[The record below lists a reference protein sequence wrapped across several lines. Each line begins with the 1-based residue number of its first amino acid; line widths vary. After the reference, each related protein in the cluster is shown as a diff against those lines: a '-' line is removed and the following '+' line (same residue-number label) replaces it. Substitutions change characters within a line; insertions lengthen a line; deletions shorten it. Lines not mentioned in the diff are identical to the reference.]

1 MDDVAALF
9 VSGDPGEDL
18 ELFRELFDRMP
29 QLGWT
34 ARPDG
39 YIDFYNRGWYE
50 YTGTT
55 FADMAGWGWQSVHDP
70 STLPSVKERWSASIA
85 TGQDFEMEFP
95 LRRHDGVF
103 RWFLTRVRPLRDAQ
117 GTIVRWVGINTDVT
131 VIRELRESLDRE
143 RANLREIFQ
152 LAPSFMARA
161 RGPNHVFEE
170 ANPSYMRLVGE
181 DRPLLG
187 LSARE
192 ALPEIEG
199 QGLFEL
205 LDSVYSTGAP
215 FTGTEV
221 RVMLRR
227 GDALE
232 ELYVDFVYQP
242 TRNAQGQVDGVFAHG
257 ADVTAQVRARQQIE
271 QQAIELRQANHA
283 KDQFLAT
290 LSHELRTP
298 MTAVLGW
305 TRLLRMGLSASE
317 APAAVEAIEQAA
329 SAQAQLIEDV
339 LDVSRI
345 TSGKF
350 TFERRPVDLATV
362 AGAAITALHPTAAA
376 RKVEILTSFPPAL
389 PPVAGD
395 EGRLQQVIWNLVSN
409 ALKFTPKGGSVTV
422 RITHTGSVVRLNV
435 QDTGEGIAADFLP
448 FVFEPFR
455 QGDASTTRAHGG
467 IGLGLSIVRSIVE
480 LHGGRVT
487 AASEGKGRGS
497 SFTVELPVLE
507 SEPAIGERPASA
519 PLSLDPA
526 RIEELPLL
534 PGAVVLIVD
543 DQAYTR
549 DVTAAILRR
558 THATVH
564 AASSVREG
572 LEMLREHEPD
582 VVVCDIAMPGE
593 DGYDFVRSVRAL
605 DPPASDTPIVAL
617 TAYARPHDR
626 LQALNAGFND
636 YLKKPAEPLDLAR
649 TVLQLTTGRQAGR

>member
-1 MDDVAALF
+1 MDDMAAPF
-9 VSGDPGEDL
+9 VSGDPSEDL

-55 FADMAGWGWQSVHDP
+55 YEEMAGWGWRSVHDP
-70 STLPSVKERWSASIA
+70 SMLPTVIDRWSASIA

-95 LRRHDGVF
+95 LRRHDGLF
-103 RWFLTRVRPLRDAQ
+103 RWFLTRVRPLRNAE

-152 LAPSFMARA
+152 LAPSFMARLRA
-161 RGPNHVFEE
+161 PNHVFEE
-170 ANPSYMRLVGE
+170 ANPSYMRIVGE
-181 DRPLLG
+181 DRPLIG
-187 LSARE
+187 LPARE

-199 QGLFEL
+199 QGFFEL
-205 LDSVYSTGAP
+205 LDTVYVSGTP
-215 FTGTEV
+215 YTGTEV

-227 GDALE
+227 GDTLE
-232 ELYVDFVYQP
+232 EIYVDFVYQP
-242 TRNAQGQVDGVFAHG
+242 TRNAQGQIDGVFTHG
-257 ADVTAQVRARQQIE
+257 TDVTAQVRARQQIE

-305 TRLLRMGLSASE
+305 ARLLRMGLSASE
-317 APAAVEAIEQAA
+317 AEVAIDAIEQAA

-395 EGRLQQVIWNLVSN
+395 EGRLQQVIWNLISN

-422 RITHTGSVVRLNV
+422 RITHTGSLVYLSV

-448 FVFEPFR
+448 FIFEPFR
-455 QGDASTTRAHGG
+455 QADTSTTRTHGG

-487 AASEGKGRGS
+487 AMSEGRGRGS
-497 SFTVELPVLE
+497 TFRVELPVLE
-507 SEPAIGERPASA
+507 SEPTIGEIPVST
-519 PLSLDPA
+519 PVSLDPPRVA
-526 RIEELPLL
+526 DLPLL
-534 PGAVVLIVD
+534 PDVVVLIVD

-549 DVTAAILRR
+549 DVAAAILRK
-558 THATVH
+558 THATVRV
-564 AASSVREG
+564 ASSVREG
-572 LEMLREHEPD
+572 LEMLRNHEPD
-582 VVVCDIAMPGE
+582 VVVCDIAMPEE
-593 DGYDFVRSVRAL
+593 DGYDFVRIVRAL
-605 DPPASDTPIVAL
+605 DPPARDTPIVAL

-626 LQALNAGFND
+626 LQALNAGFDD
-636 YLKKPAEPLDLAR
+636 YLKKPVEPLDLAR
-649 TVLQLTTGRQAGR
+649 TVLRLTTDR